1 MKKVTFLIF
10 SLVSMYTFAQ
20 TSELSITDQAITE
33 MQNENYQKALVLF
46 NKAILK
52 NPKDKEALE
61 YRAYTKLQ
69 TKNYAGALLDIN
81 KAIVIDT
88 LCSSCYDTRAEIK
101 YRMNDLKSSVID
113 YEKAFSISPNL
124 ANGETHYYVAKS
136 KLASKTK
143 PKGIAFVPN
152 ATFIEKII
160 TSKLTAIEFKN
171 EYYDYIESYDSTN
184 SLTYNE
190 KTKEHD
196 IPEYSA
202 EVVCKYKG
210 AKIFFTLNS
219 KTDKDPIN
227 YINVSVNCICDWF
240 SSWKDLSTNGFK
252 ETKRYDQNG
261 ILEISGEKTE
271 ITAKYTKNINRLSRN
286 IIMWRK

>member
-10 SLVSMYTFAQ
+10 SLVSMFTYAQ

-101 YRMNDLKSSVID
+101 YRMNDLKGSIVD

-124 ANGETHYYVAKS
+124 AN
-136 KLASKTK
+136 
-143 PKGIAFVPN
+143 
-152 ATFIEKII
+152 
-160 TSKLTAIEFKN
+160 
-171 EYYDYIESYDSTN
+171 
-184 SLTYNE
+184 
-190 KTKEHD
+190 
-196 IPEYSA
+196 
-202 EVVCKYKG
+202 
-210 AKIFFTLNS
+210 
-219 KTDKDPIN
+219 
-227 YINVSVNCICDWF
+227 
-240 SSWKDLSTNGFK
+240 
-252 ETKRYDQNG
+252 
-261 ILEISGEKTE
+261 
-271 ITAKYTKNINRLSRN
+271 
-286 IIMWRK
+286 